1 MNLKI
6 AALFGLIGSCI
17 LTLYTLYNIT
27 MFIGRV
33 GFYEIQT
40 TWIIERFISLTGWIF
55 ITIFFVFFYIQQK
68 SPTDE

>member
-27 MFIGRV
+27 MFIEKV
-33 GFYEIQT
+33 GFQA
-40 TWIIERFISLTGWIF
+40 TWIIERFVSLTGWIF

>member
-17 LTLYTLYNIT
+17 LTLFTLYNIT
-27 MFIGRV
+27 MFIEKV
-33 GFYEIQT
+33 GFQA
-40 TWIIERFISLTGWIF
+40 TWIIERFISLIGWIF
-55 ITIFFVFFYIQQK
+55 ITIFFVFFYMQQK